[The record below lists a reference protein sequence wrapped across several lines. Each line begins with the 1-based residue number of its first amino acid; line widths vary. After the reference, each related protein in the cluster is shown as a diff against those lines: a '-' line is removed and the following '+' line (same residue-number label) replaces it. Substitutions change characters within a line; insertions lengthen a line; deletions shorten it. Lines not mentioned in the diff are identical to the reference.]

1 MIHNKFRY
9 LLTLVA
15 LFAMT
20 AGAWAAQVEL
30 KLGAKIKNGDV
41 LTFGDTR
48 VHFTTPCS
56 RPYAIFSAVNTSTN
70 VTIGYDEN
78 AQLGYMLNDTYI
90 AFTPLVDVSK
100 GQDDC
105 FSGEGESLGLYTG
118 QTIPEYVMVTDG
130 TGTYADPFI
139 LTSYATYNCGG
150 SPVDGKAICDAS
162 DPSALKVDWNKASKT
177 GTFKMP
183 GGNVELEPEYY
194 PQAALTAQPT
204 AINDVP
210 ATTDGAIVKAGTVAN
225 IGSTETAQGTVMYY
239 VSPTP
244 MTDAQLLALAADQW
258 TADVPTAKSLAEGKA
273 YVYYYVRGNDSD
285 TDDENFS
292 DGDILSANALTVT
305 IAAAPTYAVTFADD
319 LAEPT
324 KWTASPAANV
334 TKGQTVTVTY
344 TGSKK
349 VLGVKAEKKAAA
361 PVEVLTYSFD
371 DASHPSGLTAGSRV
385 SFDYSRTSVITNSN
399 FLNAYNN
406 TNGDPD
412 ATTVSLGDTDLSGET
427 WTLSFE
433 WAACGGCNSKPDHT
447 TLKAGNATLFDLSG
461 NSNWNT
467 TVTIIYTG
475 SDGSKTLPVPGCD
488 KSNRFTEAV
497 GDQYNTTNYWHH
509 IVVKGSAEGVKMTIT
524 NSSTGAAVV
533 EDVVLSE
540 TNVNPTSLII
550 EPCCGGGIG
559 IDALSL
565 TYEE

>member
-204 AINDVP
+204 AINNVP
-210 ATTDGAIVKAGTVAN
+210 ATTDGAIVKAGTVKN
-225 IGSTETAQGTVMYY
+225 IGETTTAQGTVMYY
-239 VSPTP
+239 VST
-244 MTDAQLLALAADQW
+244 TALDDAALLALAADKW
-258 TADVPTAKSLAEGKA
+258 TADVPTAETLAQGQA

-285 TDDENFS
+285 TDETTFS
-292 DGDILSANALTVT
+292 DGDIMPLGTNGLVT
-305 IAAAPTYAVTFADD
+305 IAAAPTYAVTFAEGVNPEPP
-319 LAEPT
+319 AEPE
-324 KWTASPAANV
+324 WTASPNAGV
-334 TKGQTVTVTY
+334 KKGTEVTVTY

-349 VLGVKAEKKAAA
+349 VLGVKAEKKKVAEGHALPLAKFGEIVCSDGKAYAAA
-361 PVEVLTYSFD
+361 DKDNLPKGVKAEALVCYVNGEHGLALAMADVKNAKMSWDNDRGANDGKTAAEWCD
-371 DASHPSGLTAGSRV
+371 GWNTSHPIAGATWLLASQTQWNNMISAAGSASNLSNAFSAV
-385 SFDYSRTSVITNSN
+385 GGTNLQAWSYWSSTPN
-399 FLNAYNN
+399 HGGTAAWFYYFPQSSWQWTYLNQ
-406 TNGDPD
+406 D
-412 ATTVSLGDTDLSGET
+412 
-427 WTLSFE
+427 
-433 WAACGGCNSKPDHT
+433 
-447 TLKAGNATLFDLSG
+447 
-461 NSNWNT
+461 
-467 TVTIIYTG
+467 YTG
-475 SDGSKTLPVPGCD
+475 RYIRACL
-488 KSNRFTEAV
+488 E
-497 GDQYNTTNYWHH
+497 W
-509 IVVKGSAEGVKMTIT
+509 
-524 NSSTGAAVV
+524 
-533 EDVVLSE
+533 
-540 TNVNPTSLII
+540 
-550 EPCCGGGIG
+550 
-559 IDALSL
+559 
-565 TYEE
+565 